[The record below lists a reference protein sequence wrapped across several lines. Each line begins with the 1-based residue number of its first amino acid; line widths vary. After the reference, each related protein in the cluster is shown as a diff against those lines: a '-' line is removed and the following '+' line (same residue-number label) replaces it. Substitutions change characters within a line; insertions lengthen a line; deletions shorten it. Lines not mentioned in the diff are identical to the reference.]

1 MLGAERFNNSL
12 IPITPEALNYN
23 LERYQNKMINHKS
36 QGAIAEYAAHLISYL
51 KNCSRTPWKENIK
64 WVHN

>member
-36 QGAIAEYAAHLISYL
+36 QGAIGGIPSPLNTLLVKLLLH
-51 KNCSRTPWKENIK
+51 SRSL
-64 WVHN
+64 

>member
-23 LERYQNKMINHKS
+23 LERYQNKMINCKS
-36 QGAIAEYAAHLISYL
+36 QGAIAEYAAH
-51 KNCSRTPWKENIK
+51 
-64 WVHN
+64 